1 MVIPEFSNKA
11 GVLLMRYILLEQLL
25 RSEFNYICDTT
36 PRFQDNQAI
45 HKSQSYSV

>member
-11 GVLLMRYILLEQLL
+11 GVLLMMYILLEQLL
-25 RSEFNYICDTT
+25 KSEFNYTCDTT

-45 HKSQSYSV
+45 HKSRSYRV